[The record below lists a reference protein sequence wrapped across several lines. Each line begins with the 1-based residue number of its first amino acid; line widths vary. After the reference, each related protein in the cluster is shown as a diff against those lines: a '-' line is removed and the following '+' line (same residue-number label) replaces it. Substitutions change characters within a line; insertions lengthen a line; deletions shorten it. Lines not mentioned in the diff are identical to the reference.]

1 MEFYK
6 RIGWEPATDNGSIVA
21 FNMIGMALALYQID
35 KLSEDVGFHIGSYN
49 HPQFTL
55 AYNTESVE
63 NVDKLLQKAEL
74 AGGRLVKTAE
84 KAFWGGYSGYFA
96 DPDGFLSRERA
107 GSLLVV
113 AHERRARLP
122 P

>member
-35 KLSEDVGFHIGSYN
+35 KLSEDVGFHIGSDN

-74 AGGRLVKTAE
+74 AGGRLIKTAE

-96 DPDGFLSRERA
+96 DPDGFLWEIA
-107 GSLLVV
+107 YNPT
-113 AHERRARLP
+113 LP
-122 P
+122 LGPNGEFQWT